1 MVGALAA
8 DGKKASYSSVTSTMW
23 VSGFGGESGVNTATL
38 SGYSGVVLEPAIMTT
53 DKSGCA
59 RGYVSNDDDKRRYNA
74 FNDDTSPHPENANC
88 NYASTFNGT
97 SSAAPA
103 VAGVVALM
111 LEKNPALTLRDVKH
125 ILATT
130 ARQVDASFSSATLD
144 SIAYHQWETNGAGLK
159 HHNYYGFGAVD
170 ANAAVTAAGTYTAGS
185 LGSQSTSSWI
195 TQSVDANLGEK
206 TATYWTLNN
215 ASSGTVEF
223 VWVRLNL
230 NLAGNTEWST
240 GIRLQSPSGT
250 VSTILQPLTWAND
263 NTTVSENIYLA
274 SAAFYGEAMA
284 GDWKIYI
291 YDHASDSDVVY
302 VDDLAIKFFYR

>member
-1 MVGALAA
+1 ML
-8 DGKKASYSSVTSTMW
+8 
-23 VSGFGGESGVNTATL
+23 GGDL
-38 SGYSGVVLEPAIMTT
+38 
-53 DKSGCA
+53 
-59 RGYVSNDDDKRRYNA
+59 
-74 FNDDTSPHPENANC
+74 
-88 NYASTFNGT
+88 
-97 SSAAPA
+97 
-103 VAGVVALM
+103 
-111 LEKNPALTLRDVKH
+111 
-125 ILATT
+125 
-130 ARQVDASFSSATLD
+130 
-144 SIAYHQWETNGAGLK
+144 
-159 HHNYYGFGAVD
+159 D